1 MGRTKKIRCG
11 RILSFQNYNQVIRV
25 QHFIKNWWTPTENMS
40 KILRIAMSLTQ
51 FSAWVP
57 YSILSVTWTDLLYVK
72 ERKILATKKFFYEC
86 NGVIHLNKTY
96 VQHPKRINDVSIM
109 HLANTQTM
117 HKVTMNKKE
126 KINCVRMYLGVQCV
140 SEISIIDGASFVMG
154 VLEGDNYQFN
164 YQITLT
170 KPH

>member
-1 MGRTKKIRCG
+1 MSWTQYSAEVPYL
-11 RILSFQNYNQVIRV
+11 ILSDTAPDI
-25 QHFIKNWWTPTENMS
+25 
-40 KILRIAMSLTQ
+40 
-51 FSAWVP
+51 
-57 YSILSVTWTDLLYVK
+57 LYVK
-72 ERKILATKKFFYEC
+72 GTTILATRKFLNEC